1 MFPMVFYQREVVSTR
16 KSKKQPEPEKKSRFE
31 GKIIANGDDVAY
43 IPSTSSDKIIANGMA
58 AKIISGNKKMKKVAN
73 GDNVKEVYA

>member
-1 MFPMVFYQREVVSTR
+1 MVFYQREVVST
-16 KSKKQPEPEKKSRFE
+16 KKPKKQPEPEKKPRFE
-31 GKIIANGDDVAY
+31 GKILANGDNIVR
-43 IPSTSSDKIIANGMA
+43 IPSKSSDKVIAHGMA